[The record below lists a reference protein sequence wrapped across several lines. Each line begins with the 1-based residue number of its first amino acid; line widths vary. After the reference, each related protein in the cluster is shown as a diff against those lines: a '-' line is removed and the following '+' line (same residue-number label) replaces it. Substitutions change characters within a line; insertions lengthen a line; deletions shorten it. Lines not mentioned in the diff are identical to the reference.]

1 MFTDIFTSRVRC
13 RGSYMKTTLIGG
25 IILASSRIS
34 NSFLI
39 SLRCFSVG
47 SPTLICPGPLGP
59 GPLGQIVS
67 PYTSFIRKNSPRMGM
82 FSGGSETPSIGGSE
96 IRRHIYVGRRNLET
110 ALRMGSKLRSSQIS
124 SYVPKT
130 ENQKQYVSLLDNAEN
145 KVVVV
150 LGPAGTGKTLFACL
164 KAIKDLKAGVINR
177 IVITRP
183 VVPVE
188 EEDIGFL
195 PGNLRNKMDPWIR
208 PIFDIFLEFYSQRD
222 IDTMVKTGVIEI
234 APLAFMRGRTFKRCF
249 ILADE
254 MQNSS
259 PSQMLMLMTRI
270 GEGSRMVVGG
280 DLHQSDR
287 KLLGSGSGSGS
298 GANGLSD
305 FLSRYTIWIERNKDS
320 SQTKEGTREGTQEGT
335 HLAVCEL
342 SIADVERSPVVSQ
355 ILDIFS
361 DVSYLPDSGELLAED
376 RSSGSSGLNEKKT
389 ATYYNGIPGVNLAG
403 QVENDSALIP
413 KKDFYNKFGV
423 GVGGGVG
430 KEDL

>member
-1 MFTDIFTSRVRC
+1 
-13 RGSYMKTTLIGG
+13 
-25 IILASSRIS
+25 
-34 NSFLI
+34 
-39 SLRCFSVG
+39 
-47 SPTLICPGPLGP
+47 
-59 GPLGQIVS
+59 
-67 PYTSFIRKNSPRMGM
+67 
-82 FSGGSETPSIGGSE
+82 
-96 IRRHIYVGRRNLET
+96 
-110 ALRMGSKLRSSQIS
+110 MGSKLRSSQIS

-164 KAIKDLKAGVINR
+164 NAIKDLKAGVINR

-287 KLLGSGSGSGS
+287 KLLGSGSGSGV
-298 GANGLSD
+298 NGLSD
-305 FLSRYTIWIERNKDS
+305 FLSRYTTWIERNKVFS
-320 SQTKEGTREGTQEGT
+320 LTKEWTQEGMQEGT

-376 RSSGSSGLNEKKT
+376 RSSGSRGPNEKKS
-389 ATYYNGIPGVNLAG
+389 ATYYNGIPGVNLSG

-423 GVGGGVG
+423 G

>member
-1 MFTDIFTSRVRC
+1 MFTDIFTSRARC

-25 IILASSRIS
+25 ILFASSRIS

-39 SLRCFSVG
+39 SLRCFAVA
-47 SPTLICPGPLGP
+47 SPTLICHGPGPLGP
-59 GPLGQIVS
+59 LGQVVS
-67 PYTSFIRKNSPRMGM
+67 PYTSFIRKNSPKMGM
-82 FSGGSETPSIGGSE
+82 FSRGSETPSIGGSE
-96 IRRHIYVGRRNLET
+96 FRRHIYVGRRNLET

-164 KAIKDLKAGVINR
+164 NAIKDLKAGVINR

-287 KLLGSGSGSGS
+287 KLLGSGSGLG
-298 GANGLSD
+298 
-305 FLSRYTIWIERNKDS
+305 
-320 SQTKEGTREGTQEGT
+320 
-335 HLAVCEL
+335 
-342 SIADVERSPVVSQ
+342 
-355 ILDIFS
+355 
-361 DVSYLPDSGELLAED
+361 
-376 RSSGSSGLNEKKT
+376 
-389 ATYYNGIPGVNLAG
+389 
-403 QVENDSALIP
+403 
-413 KKDFYNKFGV
+413 
-423 GVGGGVG
+423 
-430 KEDL
+430 